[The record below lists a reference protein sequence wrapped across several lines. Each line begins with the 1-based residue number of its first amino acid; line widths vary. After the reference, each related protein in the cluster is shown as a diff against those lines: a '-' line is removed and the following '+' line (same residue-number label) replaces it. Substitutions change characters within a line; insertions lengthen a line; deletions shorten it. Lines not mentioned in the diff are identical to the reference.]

1 MDIEI
6 RGRKILLIGN
16 GFDLAHGLPTS
27 YSYFLDF
34 CDKVEK
40 IFTFQHR
47 LTEMVY
53 KRKFLDDWNIDK
65 SIKNKLLEW
74 YKKSPTNHDELLIEL
89 NDNIRDNIWINYFL
103 EKRKQLGQNW
113 IDFESEIS
121 TVIQV
126 FECVREHVER
136 RKLMVN
142 TGIEYKTAELARDF
156 VDFAIKSDKENLQS
170 MYSILTEGLIDSNFI
185 TYLDA
190 FIEKMNINLDKLIRA
205 LEIYISEFINKIEV
219 SQKNDDI
226 KDINPD
232 CVLSFNYSNTYERI
246 YGQSKE
252 VTYDYIHG
260 KADIKNNV
268 DTCNLVLGI
277 DEYLEDDKNDK
288 LEFIAFKK
296 FYQRIYKS
304 TDSTY
309 MKWVEQIKKYPEVN
323 HNLFIFGHS
332 LDKTDRDILKLLIC
346 NDNVT
351 TKIYYYRKNKNDKK
365 ELGKLIKNLVRIMGQ
380 DELISRTMGEHKTIE
395 FIPQTVFVAKNN

>member
-1 MDIEI
+1 MCIDIV
-6 RGRKILLIGN
+6 GKKILLIGN

-27 YSYFLDF
+27 YKDFLDF
-34 CDKVEK
+34 CK
-40 IFTFQHR
+40 
-47 LTEMVY
+47 MVRELY
-53 KRKFLDDWNIDK
+53 TYPIIDNEYNQKKLIDWNTDK
-65 SIKNKLLEW
+65 TIKSKLLEC
-74 YKKSPTNHDELLIEL
+74 YENRKNCFEDKITTQCKELDELYDCIKE
-89 NDNIRDNIWINYFL
+89 NVWINYFL
-103 EKRKQLGQNW
+103 EREKSIGENW

-121 TVIQV
+121 NVVQAIETLKGYIERDEDVLKIKNTKQKTIIYFLKIAKKSLQDV
-126 FECVREHVER
+126 F
-136 RKLMVN
+136 
-142 TGIEYKTAELARDF
+142 
-156 VDFAIKSDKENLQS
+156 NLKR
-170 MYSILTEGLIDSNFI
+170 IDG
-185 TYLDA
+185 
-190 FIEKMNINLDKLIRA
+190 FIEDISIELDKLIRS
-205 LEIYISEFINKIEV
+205 LEIYICEFVNEIDIIKE
-219 SQKNDDI
+219 NDDI
-226 KDINPD
+226 KTITPD
-232 CVLSFNYSNTYERI
+232 YVLSFNYSNTYERI

-260 KADIKNNV
+260 KADIENNV

>member
-1 MDIEI
+1 MQAIETLKGYI
-6 RGRKILLIGN
+6 ERDEDVLKIKDTKQKTII
-16 GFDLAHGLPTS
+16 
-27 YSYFLDF
+27 YFL
-34 CDKVEK
+34 K
-40 IFTFQHR
+40 IA
-47 LTEMVY
+47 
-53 KRKFLDDWNIDK
+53 
-65 SIKNKLLEW
+65 
-74 YKKSPTNHDELLIEL
+74 KKSLQDVFNL
-89 NDNIRDNIWINYFL
+89 
-103 EKRKQLGQNW
+103 KR
-113 IDFESEIS
+113 ID
-121 TVIQV
+121 
-126 FECVREHVER
+126 
-136 RKLMVN
+136 
-142 TGIEYKTAELARDF
+142 G
-156 VDFAIKSDKENLQS
+156 
-170 MYSILTEGLIDSNFI
+170 
-185 TYLDA
+185 
-190 FIEKMNINLDKLIRA
+190 FIEDISIELDKLIRS
-205 LEIYISEFINKIEV
+205 LEIYICEFVNEIDIIKE
-219 SQKNDDI
+219 NDDI
-226 KDINPD
+226 KTITPD
-232 CVLSFNYSNTYERI
+232 YVLSFNYSNTYERI

-260 KADIKNNV
+260 KADIENNV

>member
-1 MDIEI
+1 MCIDIV
-6 RGRKILLIGN
+6 GKKILLIGN

-27 YSYFLDF
+27 YKDFLDF
-34 CDKVEK
+34 CK
-40 IFTFQHR
+40 
-47 LTEMVY
+47 MVRELY
-53 KRKFLDDWNIDK
+53 TYPIIDNEYNQKKLIDWNTDK
-65 SIKNKLLEW
+65 TIKSKLLEC
-74 YKKSPTNHDELLIEL
+74 YENRKNCFEDKITTQCKELDELYDCIKE
-89 NDNIRDNIWINYFL
+89 NVWINYFL
-103 EKRKQLGQNW
+103 EREKSIGENW

-121 TVIQV
+121 NVVQAIETLKGYIERDEDVLKIKDTKQQTIIYFLKIAKKSLQDV
-126 FECVREHVER
+126 FNFKRINGLVED
-136 RKLMVN
+136 KS
-142 TGIEYKTAELARDF
+142 IELDT
-156 VDFAIKSDKENLQS
+156 
-170 MYSILTEGLIDSNFI
+170 LISS
-185 TYLDA
+185 
-190 FIEKMNINLDKLIRA
+190 
-205 LEIYISEFINKIEV
+205 LEIYICELVSEIDIIKE
-219 SQKNDDI
+219 NDDI
-226 KDINPD
+226 KTITPD
-232 CVLSFNYSNTYERI
+232 YVLSFNYSNTYERI

-260 KADIKNNV
+260 KADIENNV

>member
-1 MDIEI
+1 MCIDIV
-6 RGRKILLIGN
+6 GKKILLIGN

-40 IFTFQHR
+40 KFNFQSGIN
-47 LTEMVY
+47 EKDY
-53 KRKFLDDWNIDK
+53 KTNELNDWNIDD
-65 SIKNKLLEW
+65 SIKSKLYEWDKNTNNNLNKLF
-74 YKKSPTNHDELLIEL
+74 IEIY
-89 NDNIRDNIWINYFL
+89 DNIKDNIWINYFL
-103 EKRKQLGQNW
+103 NIRYTLGKNW

-121 TVIQV
+121 NVVQAIETLKGYIERDEDVLKIKDTKQQIIIYFLKIAKKSLQDV
-126 FECVREHVER
+126 F
-136 RKLMVN
+136 
-142 TGIEYKTAELARDF
+142 
-156 VDFAIKSDKENLQS
+156 NLKR
-170 MYSILTEGLIDSNFI
+170 IDG
-185 TYLDA
+185 
-190 FIEKMNINLDKLIRA
+190 FIEDISIELDKLIRS
-205 LEIYISEFINKIEV
+205 LEIYICEFVNEIDINKE
-219 SQKNDDI
+219 NDDI
-226 KDINPD
+226 KTITPD
-232 CVLSFNYSNTYERI
+232 YVLSFNYSNTYERI
-246 YGQSKE
+246 YGQSKK

>member
-1 MDIEI
+1 MCIDIV
-6 RGRKILLIGN
+6 GKKILLIGN

-27 YSYFLDF
+27 YKDFLDF
-34 CDKVEK
+34 CK
-40 IFTFQHR
+40 
-47 LTEMVY
+47 MVRELY
-53 KRKFLDDWNIDK
+53 TYPIIDNEYNQKKLIDWNTDK
-65 SIKNKLLEW
+65 TIKSKLLEC
-74 YKKSPTNHDELLIEL
+74 YENGKNCFEDKITTQCKELDELYDCIKE
-89 NDNIRDNIWINYFL
+89 NVWINYFL
-103 EKRKQLGQNW
+103 EREKSIGENW

-121 TVIQV
+121 NVVQAIETLKGYIERDEDVLKIKDTKQQTIIYFLKIAKKSLQDV
-126 FECVREHVER
+126 F
-136 RKLMVN
+136 
-142 TGIEYKTAELARDF
+142 
-156 VDFAIKSDKENLQS
+156 NLKR
-170 MYSILTEGLIDSNFI
+170 IDG
-185 TYLDA
+185 
-190 FIEKMNINLDKLIRA
+190 FIEDISIELDKLIRS
-205 LEIYISEFINKIEV
+205 LEIYICEFVNEIDIIKE
-219 SQKNDDI
+219 NDDI
-226 KDINPD
+226 KTITPD
-232 CVLSFNYSNTYERI
+232 YVLSFNYSNTYERI

-260 KADIKNNV
+260 KADIENNV

>member
-1 MDIEI
+1 MCIDIV
-6 RGRKILLIGN
+6 GKKILLIGN

-27 YSYFLDF
+27 YKDFLDF
-34 CDKVEK
+34 CK
-40 IFTFQHR
+40 
-47 LTEMVY
+47 MVRELY
-53 KRKFLDDWNIDK
+53 TYPIIDNEYNQKKLIDWNTDK
-65 SIKNKLLEW
+65 TIKSKLLEC
-74 YKKSPTNHDELLIEL
+74 YENRKNCFEDKITTQCKELDELYDCIKE
-89 NDNIRDNIWINYFL
+89 NVWINYFL
-103 EKRKQLGQNW
+103 EREKSIGENW

-121 TVIQV
+121 NVVQAIETLKGYIERDEDVLKIKDTKQQTIIYFLKISKKSLQDV
-126 FECVREHVER
+126 F
-136 RKLMVN
+136 
-142 TGIEYKTAELARDF
+142 
-156 VDFAIKSDKENLQS
+156 NLKR
-170 MYSILTEGLIDSNFI
+170 IDG
-185 TYLDA
+185 
-190 FIEKMNINLDKLIRA
+190 FIEDISIELDKLIRS
-205 LEIYISEFINKIEV
+205 LEIYICEFVNEIDIIKE
-219 SQKNDDI
+219 NDDI
-226 KDINPD
+226 KTITPD
-232 CVLSFNYSNTYERI
+232 YVLSFNYSNTYERI

-260 KADIKNNV
+260 KADIENNV

>member
-1 MDIEI
+1 MCIDIV
-6 RGRKILLIGN
+6 GKKILLIGN

-27 YSYFLDF
+27 YKDFLDF
-34 CDKVEK
+34 CK
-40 IFTFQHR
+40 
-47 LTEMVY
+47 MVRELY
-53 KRKFLDDWNIDK
+53 TYPIIDNEYNQKKLIDWNTDK
-65 SIKNKLLEW
+65 TIKSKLLEC
-74 YKKSPTNHDELLIEL
+74 YENRKNCFEDKITTQCKELDELYDCIKE
-89 NDNIRDNIWINYFL
+89 NVWINYFL
-103 EKRKQLGQNW
+103 EREKSIGENW

-121 TVIQV
+121 NVVQAIETLKGYIERDEDVLKIKDTKQQTIIYFLKIAKKSLQDV
-126 FECVREHVER
+126 F
-136 RKLMVN
+136 
-142 TGIEYKTAELARDF
+142 
-156 VDFAIKSDKENLQS
+156 NLKR
-170 MYSILTEGLIDSNFI
+170 IDG
-185 TYLDA
+185 
-190 FIEKMNINLDKLIRA
+190 FIEDISIELDKLVRS
-205 LEIYISEFINKIEV
+205 LEIYICEFVNEIDIIKE
-219 SQKNDDI
+219 NDDI
-226 KDINPD
+226 KTITPD
-232 CVLSFNYSNTYERI
+232 YVLSFNYSNTYERI

-260 KADIKNNV
+260 KADIENNV

>member
-1 MDIEI
+1 MCIDIV
-6 RGRKILLIGN
+6 GKKILLIGN

-27 YSYFLDF
+27 YKDFLDF
-34 CDKVEK
+34 CK
-40 IFTFQHR
+40 
-47 LTEMVY
+47 MVRELY
-53 KRKFLDDWNIDK
+53 TYPIIDNEYNQKKLIDWNTDK
-65 SIKNKLLEW
+65 TIKSKLLEC
-74 YKKSPTNHDELLIEL
+74 YENRKNCFEDKITTQCKELDELYDCIKE
-89 NDNIRDNIWINYFL
+89 NVWINYFL
-103 EKRKQLGQNW
+103 EREKSIGENW

-121 TVIQV
+121 NVVQAIETLKGYIERDEDVLKIKDTKQQTLIYFLKIAKKSLQDV
-126 FECVREHVER
+126 F
-136 RKLMVN
+136 
-142 TGIEYKTAELARDF
+142 
-156 VDFAIKSDKENLQS
+156 NLKR
-170 MYSILTEGLIDSNFI
+170 IDG
-185 TYLDA
+185 
-190 FIEKMNINLDKLIRA
+190 FIEDISIELDKLIRS
-205 LEIYISEFINKIEV
+205 LEIYICEFVNEIDIIKE
-219 SQKNDDI
+219 NDDI
-226 KDINPD
+226 KTITPD
-232 CVLSFNYSNTYERI
+232 YVLSFNYSNTYERI

-260 KADIKNNV
+260 KADIENNV

>member
-1 MDIEI
+1 MCIDIV
-6 RGRKILLIGN
+6 GKKILLIGN

-27 YSYFLDF
+27 YKDFLDF
-34 CDKVEK
+34 CK
-40 IFTFQHR
+40 
-47 LTEMVY
+47 MVRELY
-53 KRKFLDDWNIDK
+53 TYPIIDNEYNQKKLIDWNTDK
-65 SIKNKLLEW
+65 TIKSKLLEC
-74 YKKSPTNHDELLIEL
+74 YENRKNCFEDKITTQCKELDELYDYIKE
-89 NDNIRDNIWINYFL
+89 NVWINYFL
-103 EKRKQLGQNW
+103 EREKSIGENW

-121 TVIQV
+121 NVVQAIETLKGYIERDEDVLKIKDTKQKTIIYFLKIAKKSLQDV
-126 FECVREHVER
+126 F
-136 RKLMVN
+136 
-142 TGIEYKTAELARDF
+142 
-156 VDFAIKSDKENLQS
+156 NLKR
-170 MYSILTEGLIDSNFI
+170 IDG
-185 TYLDA
+185 
-190 FIEKMNINLDKLIRA
+190 FIEDISIELDKLIRS
-205 LEIYISEFINKIEV
+205 LEIYICEFVNEIDIIKE
-219 SQKNDDI
+219 NDDI
-226 KDINPD
+226 KTITPD
-232 CVLSFNYSNTYERI
+232 YVLSFNYSNTYERI

-260 KADIKNNV
+260 KADIENNV

>member
-1 MDIEI
+1 MCIDIV
-6 RGRKILLIGN
+6 GKKILLIGN

-27 YSYFLDF
+27 YKDFLDF
-34 CDKVEK
+34 CKMVRELYTYPIIDNEYNQKK
-40 IFTFQHR
+40 II
-47 LTEMVY
+47 
-53 KRKFLDDWNIDK
+53 DWNTDK
-65 SIKNKLLEW
+65 TIKSKLLEC
-74 YKKSPTNHDELLIEL
+74 YENRKNCFEDKITTQCKELDELYDCIKE
-89 NDNIRDNIWINYFL
+89 NVWINYFL
-103 EKRKQLGQNW
+103 EREKSIGENW

-121 TVIQV
+121 NVVQAIETLKGYIERDEDVLKIKDTKQKTIIYFLKIAKKSLQDV
-126 FECVREHVER
+126 F
-136 RKLMVN
+136 
-142 TGIEYKTAELARDF
+142 
-156 VDFAIKSDKENLQS
+156 NLKR
-170 MYSILTEGLIDSNFI
+170 IDG
-185 TYLDA
+185 
-190 FIEKMNINLDKLIRA
+190 FIEDISIELDKLIRS
-205 LEIYISEFINKIEV
+205 LEIYICEFVNEIDIIKE
-219 SQKNDDI
+219 NDDI
-226 KDINPD
+226 KTITPD
-232 CVLSFNYSNTYERI
+232 YVLSFNYSNTYERI

-260 KADIKNNV
+260 KADIENNV

>member
-1 MDIEI
+1 MCIDIV
-6 RGRKILLIGN
+6 GKKILLIGN

-27 YSYFLDF
+27 YKDFLDF
-34 CDKVEK
+34 CK
-40 IFTFQHR
+40 
-47 LTEMVY
+47 MVRELY
-53 KRKFLDDWNIDK
+53 TYPIIDNEYNQKKLIDWNTDK
-65 SIKNKLLEW
+65 TIKSKLLEC
-74 YKKSPTNHDELLIEL
+74 YENRKNCFEDKITTQCKELDELYDCIKE
-89 NDNIRDNIWINYFL
+89 NVWINYFL
-103 EKRKQLGQNW
+103 EREKSIGENW

-121 TVIQV
+121 NVVQAIETLKGYIERDEDVLKIKDTKQQTIIYFLKIAKKSLQDV
-126 FECVREHVER
+126 F
-136 RKLMVN
+136 
-142 TGIEYKTAELARDF
+142 
-156 VDFAIKSDKENLQS
+156 NLKR
-170 MYSILTEGLIDSNFI
+170 IDG
-185 TYLDA
+185 
-190 FIEKMNINLDKLIRA
+190 FIEDISIELDKLIRS
-205 LEIYISEFINKIEV
+205 LEIYICEFVNEIDIIKE
-219 SQKNDDI
+219 NDDI
-226 KDINPD
+226 KTITPD
-232 CVLSFNYSNTYERI
+232 YVLSFNYSNTYERI

-260 KADIKNNV
+260 KADIENNV

>member
-6 RGRKILLIGN
+6 KGKKILLIGN

-27 YSYFLDF
+27 YKDFLDF
-34 CDKVEK
+34 CK
-40 IFTFQHR
+40 
-47 LTEMVY
+47 MVRELY
-53 KRKFLDDWNIDK
+53 TYPIIDNEYNQKKLIDWNTDK
-65 SIKNKLLEW
+65 TIKSKLLEC
-74 YKKSPTNHDELLIEL
+74 YENRKNCFEDKITTQCKELDELYDCIKE
-89 NDNIRDNIWINYFL
+89 NVWINYFL
-103 EKRKQLGQNW
+103 EQEKSIGENW

-121 TVIQV
+121 NVVQAIETLKGYIERDDDVLKIKDAKQQTIIYFLKIAKKSLQDV
-126 FECVREHVER
+126 F
-136 RKLMVN
+136 
-142 TGIEYKTAELARDF
+142 
-156 VDFAIKSDKENLQS
+156 NLKR
-170 MYSILTEGLIDSNFI
+170 IDG
-185 TYLDA
+185 
-190 FIEKMNINLDKLIRA
+190 FIEDISIELDKLIRS
-205 LEIYISEFINKIEV
+205 LEIYICEFVNEIDIIKE
-219 SQKNDDI
+219 NDDI
-226 KDINPD
+226 KTITPD
-232 CVLSFNYSNTYERI
+232 YVLSFNYSNTYERI

>member
-1 MDIEI
+1 MCIDIV
-6 RGRKILLIGN
+6 GKKILLIGN

-27 YSYFLDF
+27 YKDFLDF
-34 CDKVEK
+34 CK
-40 IFTFQHR
+40 
-47 LTEMVY
+47 MVRELY
-53 KRKFLDDWNIDK
+53 TYPIIDNEYNQKKLIDWNTDK
-65 SIKNKLLEW
+65 TIKSKLLEC
-74 YKKSPTNHDELLIEL
+74 YENRKNCFEDKITTQCKELDELYDCIKE
-89 NDNIRDNIWINYFL
+89 NVWINYFL
-103 EKRKQLGQNW
+103 EREKSIGENW

-121 TVIQV
+121 NVVQAIETLKGYIERDEDVLKIKDTKQQTIIYFLKIAKKSLQDV
-126 FECVREHVER
+126 F
-136 RKLMVN
+136 
-142 TGIEYKTAELARDF
+142 
-156 VDFAIKSDKENLQS
+156 NLKR
-170 MYSILTEGLIDSNFI
+170 IDG
-185 TYLDA
+185 
-190 FIEKMNINLDKLIRA
+190 FIEDISIELDKLIRS
-205 LEIYISEFINKIEV
+205 LEIYICEFVNEIDIIKE
-219 SQKNDDI
+219 NDDI
-226 KDINPD
+226 KTITPD
-232 CVLSFNYSNTYERI
+232 YVLSFNYSNTYERI

-260 KADIKNNV
+260 KADIENNV

-288 LEFIAFKK
+288 LEFIAFRK

>member
-1 MDIEI
+1 MCIDIV
-6 RGRKILLIGN
+6 GKKILLIGN

-27 YSYFLDF
+27 YKDFLDF
-34 CDKVEK
+34 CK
-40 IFTFQHR
+40 
-47 LTEMVY
+47 MVRELY
-53 KRKFLDDWNIDK
+53 TYPIIDNEYNQKKLIDWNTDK
-65 SIKNKLLEW
+65 TIKSKLLEC
-74 YKKSPTNHDELLIEL
+74 YENRKNCFEDKITTQCKELDELYDCIKE
-89 NDNIRDNIWINYFL
+89 NVWINYFL
-103 EKRKQLGQNW
+103 EREKSIGENW

-121 TVIQV
+121 NVVQALETLKGYIERDEDVLKIKDTKQQTIIYFLKIAKKSLQDV
-126 FECVREHVER
+126 F
-136 RKLMVN
+136 
-142 TGIEYKTAELARDF
+142 
-156 VDFAIKSDKENLQS
+156 NLKR
-170 MYSILTEGLIDSNFI
+170 IDG
-185 TYLDA
+185 
-190 FIEKMNINLDKLIRA
+190 FIEDISIELDKLIRS
-205 LEIYISEFINKIEV
+205 LEIYICEFVNEIDIIKE
-219 SQKNDDI
+219 NDDI
-226 KDINPD
+226 KTITPD
-232 CVLSFNYSNTYERI
+232 YVLSFNYSNTYERI

-260 KADIKNNV
+260 KADIENNV

>member
-1 MDIEI
+1 MCIDIV
-6 RGRKILLIGN
+6 GKKILLIGN

-27 YSYFLDF
+27 YKDFLDF
-34 CDKVEK
+34 CK
-40 IFTFQHR
+40 
-47 LTEMVY
+47 MVRELY
-53 KRKFLDDWNIDK
+53 TYPIIDNEYNQKKLIDWNTDK
-65 SIKNKLLEW
+65 TIKSKLLEC
-74 YKKSPTNHDELLIEL
+74 YENRKNCFEDKITTQCKELDELYDCIKE
-89 NDNIRDNIWINYFL
+89 NVWINYFL
-103 EKRKQLGQNW
+103 EREKSIGENW

-121 TVIQV
+121 NVVQAIETLKGYIERDEDVLKIKDTKQQTIIYFLKIAKKSLQDV
-126 FECVREHVER
+126 F
-136 RKLMVN
+136 
-142 TGIEYKTAELARDF
+142 
-156 VDFAIKSDKENLQS
+156 NLKR
-170 MYSILTEGLIDSNFI
+170 IDG
-185 TYLDA
+185 
-190 FIEKMNINLDKLIRA
+190 FIEDISIELDKLIRS
-205 LEIYISEFINKIEV
+205 LEIYICGFVNEIDIIKE
-219 SQKNDDI
+219 NDDI
-226 KDINPD
+226 KTITPD
-232 CVLSFNYSNTYERI
+232 YVLSFNYSNTYERI

-260 KADIKNNV
+260 KADIENNV

>member
-1 MDIEI
+1 MYIEI
-6 RGRKILLIGN
+6 KGKKILLIGN

-27 YSYFLDF
+27 YKDFLDF
-34 CDKVEK
+34 CK
-40 IFTFQHR
+40 
-47 LTEMVY
+47 MVRELY
-53 KRKFLDDWNIDK
+53 TYPIIDNEYNQKKLIDWNTDK
-65 SIKNKLLEW
+65 TIKSKLLEC
-74 YKKSPTNHDELLIEL
+74 YENRKNCFEDKITTQCKELDELYDCIKE
-89 NDNIRDNIWINYFL
+89 NVWINYFL
-103 EKRKQLGQNW
+103 EREKSIGENW

-121 TVIQV
+121 NVVQAIETLKGYIERDEDVLKIKDTKQQTIIYFLKIAKKSLQDV
-126 FECVREHVER
+126 F
-136 RKLMVN
+136 
-142 TGIEYKTAELARDF
+142 
-156 VDFAIKSDKENLQS
+156 NLKR
-170 MYSILTEGLIDSNFI
+170 IDG
-185 TYLDA
+185 
-190 FIEKMNINLDKLIRA
+190 FIEDISIELDKLIRS
-205 LEIYISEFINKIEV
+205 LEIYICEFVNEIDIIKE
-219 SQKNDDI
+219 NDDI
-226 KDINPD
+226 KTITPD
-232 CVLSFNYSNTYERI
+232 YVLSFNYSNTYERI

-260 KADIKNNV
+260 KADIENNV

>member
-1 MDIEI
+1 MCIDIV
-6 RGRKILLIGN
+6 GKKILLIGN

-27 YSYFLDF
+27 YKDFLDF
-34 CDKVEK
+34 CK
-40 IFTFQHR
+40 
-47 LTEMVY
+47 MVRELY
-53 KRKFLDDWNIDK
+53 TYPIIDNEYNQKKLIDWNTDK
-65 SIKNKLLEW
+65 TIKSKLLEC
-74 YKKSPTNHDELLIEL
+74 YENRKNCFEDKITTQCKELDELYDCIKE
-89 NDNIRDNIWINYFL
+89 NVWINYFL
-103 EKRKQLGQNW
+103 EREKSIGENW
-113 IDFESEIS
+113 IDFELEIS
-121 TVIQV
+121 NVVQAIETLKGYIERDEDVLKIKDTKQQTIIYFLKIAKKSLQDV
-126 FECVREHVER
+126 F
-136 RKLMVN
+136 
-142 TGIEYKTAELARDF
+142 
-156 VDFAIKSDKENLQS
+156 NLKR
-170 MYSILTEGLIDSNFI
+170 IDG
-185 TYLDA
+185 
-190 FIEKMNINLDKLIRA
+190 FIEDISIELDKLIRS
-205 LEIYISEFINKIEV
+205 LEIYICEFVNEIDIIKE
-219 SQKNDDI
+219 NDDI
-226 KDINPD
+226 KTITPD
-232 CVLSFNYSNTYERI
+232 YVLSFNYSNTYERI

-260 KADIKNNV
+260 KADIENNV

>member
-1 MDIEI
+1 MCIDIV
-6 RGRKILLIGN
+6 GKKILLIGN

-27 YSYFLDF
+27 YKDFLDF
-34 CDKVEK
+34 CK
-40 IFTFQHR
+40 
-47 LTEMVY
+47 MVRELY
-53 KRKFLDDWNIDK
+53 TYPIIDNEYNQKKLIDWNTDK
-65 SIKNKLLEW
+65 TIKSKLLEC
-74 YKKSPTNHDELLIEL
+74 YENRKNCFEDKITTQCKELDELYDCIKE
-89 NDNIRDNIWINYFL
+89 NVWINYFL
-103 EKRKQLGQNW
+103 EREKSIGENW

-121 TVIQV
+121 NVVQAIETLKGYIERDEDVLKIKDTKQQIIIYFLKIAKKSLQDV
-126 FECVREHVER
+126 F
-136 RKLMVN
+136 
-142 TGIEYKTAELARDF
+142 
-156 VDFAIKSDKENLQS
+156 NLKR
-170 MYSILTEGLIDSNFI
+170 IDG
-185 TYLDA
+185 
-190 FIEKMNINLDKLIRA
+190 FIEDISIELDKLIRS
-205 LEIYISEFINKIEV
+205 LEIYICEFVNEIDINKE
-219 SQKNDDI
+219 NDDI
-226 KDINPD
+226 KTITPD
-232 CVLSFNYSNTYERI
+232 YVLSFNYSNTYERI
-246 YGQSKE
+246 YGQSKK

>member
-1 MDIEI
+1 MCIDIV
-6 RGRKILLIGN
+6 GKKILLIGN

-27 YSYFLDF
+27 YKDFLDF
-34 CDKVEK
+34 CK
-40 IFTFQHR
+40 
-47 LTEMVY
+47 MVRELY
-53 KRKFLDDWNIDK
+53 TYPIIDNEYNQKKLIDWNTDK
-65 SIKNKLLEW
+65 TIKSKLLEC
-74 YKKSPTNHDELLIEL
+74 YENRKNCFEDKITTQCKELDELYDCIKE
-89 NDNIRDNIWINYFL
+89 NVWINYFL
-103 EKRKQLGQNW
+103 EREKSIGENW

-121 TVIQV
+121 NVVQAIETLKGYIERDEDVLKIKDTKQQTIIYFLKIAKKSLQDV
-126 FECVREHVER
+126 F
-136 RKLMVN
+136 
-142 TGIEYKTAELARDF
+142 
-156 VDFAIKSDKENLQS
+156 NLKR
-170 MYSILTEGLIDSNFI
+170 IDG
-185 TYLDA
+185 
-190 FIEKMNINLDKLIRA
+190 FIEDISIELDKLIRS
-205 LEIYISEFINKIEV
+205 LEIYICEFVNEIDIIKE
-219 SQKNDDI
+219 NDDI
-226 KDINPD
+226 KTITPD
-232 CVLSFNYSNTYERI
+232 YVLSFNYSNTYERI
-246 YGQSKE
+246 YGQPKE

-260 KADIKNNV
+260 KADIENNV

>member
-1 MDIEI
+1 MCIDIV
-6 RGRKILLIGN
+6 GKKILLIGN

-27 YSYFLDF
+27 YKDFLDF
-34 CDKVEK
+34 CK
-40 IFTFQHR
+40 
-47 LTEMVY
+47 MVRELY
-53 KRKFLDDWNIDK
+53 TYPIIDNEYNQKKLIDWNTDK
-65 SIKNKLLEW
+65 TIKSKLLEC
-74 YKKSPTNHDELLIEL
+74 YENRKNCFEDKITTQCKELDELYDCIKE
-89 NDNIRDNIWINYFL
+89 NVWINYFL
-103 EKRKQLGQNW
+103 EREKSIGENW

-121 TVIQV
+121 NVVQAIETLKGYIERDEDVLKIKDTKQQTIIYFLKIAKKSLQDV
-126 FECVREHVER
+126 F
-136 RKLMVN
+136 
-142 TGIEYKTAELARDF
+142 
-156 VDFAIKSDKENLQS
+156 NLKR
-170 MYSILTEGLIDSNFI
+170 IDG
-185 TYLDA
+185 
-190 FIEKMNINLDKLIRA
+190 FIEDISIELDKLIRS
-205 LEIYISEFINKIEV
+205 LEIYICEFVNEIDIIKE
-219 SQKNDDI
+219 NDDI
-226 KDINPD
+226 KTITPD
-232 CVLSFNYSNTYERI
+232 YVLSLNYSNTYERI

-260 KADIKNNV
+260 KADIENNV

>member
-1 MDIEI
+1 MCIDIV
-6 RGRKILLIGN
+6 GKKILLIGN

-27 YSYFLDF
+27 YKDFLDF
-34 CDKVEK
+34 CK
-40 IFTFQHR
+40 
-47 LTEMVY
+47 MVRELY
-53 KRKFLDDWNIDK
+53 TYPIIDNEYNQKKLIDWNTDK
-65 SIKNKLLEW
+65 TIKSKLLEC
-74 YKKSPTNHDELLIEL
+74 YENRKNCFEDKITTQCKELDELYDCIKE
-89 NDNIRDNIWINYFL
+89 NVWINYFL
-103 EKRKQLGQNW
+103 EREKSIGENW

-121 TVIQV
+121 NVVQAIETLKGYIERDEDVLKIKDTKQQTIIYFLKIAKKSLQDV
-126 FECVREHVER
+126 F
-136 RKLMVN
+136 
-142 TGIEYKTAELARDF
+142 
-156 VDFAIKSDKENLQS
+156 NLKR
-170 MYSILTEGLIDSNFI
+170 IDG
-185 TYLDA
+185 
-190 FIEKMNINLDKLIRA
+190 FIEDISIELDKLIRS
-205 LEIYISEFINKIEV
+205 LEIYICEFVNEIDIIKE
-219 SQKNDDI
+219 NDDI
-226 KDINPD
+226 KTITPD
-232 CVLSFNYSNTYERI
+232 YVLSFNYSNTYERI

-260 KADIKNNV
+260 KADIENNV

-296 FYQRIYKS
+296 FYQIIYKS

>member
-1 MDIEI
+1 MCIDIV
-6 RGRKILLIGN
+6 GKKILLIGN

-27 YSYFLDF
+27 YKDFLDF
-34 CDKVEK
+34 CK
-40 IFTFQHR
+40 
-47 LTEMVY
+47 MVRELY
-53 KRKFLDDWNIDK
+53 TYPIIDNEYNQKKLIDWNTDK
-65 SIKNKLLEW
+65 TIKSKLLEC
-74 YKKSPTNHDELLIEL
+74 YENRKNCFEDKITTQCKELDELYDCIKE
-89 NDNIRDNIWINYFL
+89 NVWINYFL
-103 EKRKQLGQNW
+103 EREKSIGENW

-121 TVIQV
+121 NVVQAIETLKGYIERDEDVLKIKDTKQQTIIYFLKIAKKSLQDV
-126 FECVREHVER
+126 F
-136 RKLMVN
+136 
-142 TGIEYKTAELARDF
+142 
-156 VDFAIKSDKENLQS
+156 NLKR
-170 MYSILTEGLIDSNFI
+170 IDG
-185 TYLDA
+185 
-190 FIEKMNINLDKLIRA
+190 FIEDISIELDKLIRS
-205 LEIYISEFINKIEV
+205 LEIYICEFVNEIDIIKE
-219 SQKNDDI
+219 NDDI
-226 KDINPD
+226 KTITPD
-232 CVLSFNYSNTYERI
+232 YVLSFNYSNTYERI

-260 KADIKNNV
+260 KADIENNV

-323 HNLFIFGHS
+323 HNLFIFRHS

>member
-1 MDIEI
+1 MCIDIV
-6 RGRKILLIGN
+6 GKKILLIGN

-27 YSYFLDF
+27 YKDFLDF
-34 CDKVEK
+34 CK
-40 IFTFQHR
+40 
-47 LTEMVY
+47 MVRELY
-53 KRKFLDDWNIDK
+53 TYPIIDNEYNQKKLIDWNTDK
-65 SIKNKLLEW
+65 TIKSKLLEC
-74 YKKSPTNHDELLIEL
+74 YENRKNCFEDKITTQCKELDELYDCIKE
-89 NDNIRDNIWINYFL
+89 NVWINYFL
-103 EKRKQLGQNW
+103 EREKSIGENW

-121 TVIQV
+121 NVIQA
-126 FECVREHVER
+126 FECIRDNIER
-136 RKLMVN
+136 RERIQQGEGSKVIKLEVVQNFVN
-142 TGIEYKTAELARDF
+142 ISKKLKKFKKSNLDDMYTNLEIYDEY
-156 VDFAIKSDKENLQS
+156 
-170 MYSILTEGLIDSNFI
+170 
-185 TYLDA
+185 
-190 FIEKMNINLDKLIRA
+190 IEKMTLDLDKLIRT
-205 LEIYISEFINKIEV
+205 LEIYICEFINKIEV
-219 SQKNDDI
+219 LQKNDDI

-232 CVLSFNYSNTYERI
+232 YVLSFNYSNTYERI

>member
-1 MDIEI
+1 MN
-6 RGRKILLIGN
+6 ILIIGN

-27 YSYFLDF
+27 YKDFLDF
-34 CDKVEK
+34 CK
-40 IFTFQHR
+40 
-47 LTEMVY
+47 MVRELY
-53 KRKFLDDWNIDK
+53 TYPIIDNEYNQKKLIDWNTDK
-65 SIKNKLLEW
+65 TIKSKLLEC
-74 YKKSPTNHDELLIEL
+74 YENRKNCFEDKITTQCKELDELYDCIKE
-89 NDNIRDNIWINYFL
+89 NVWINYFL
-103 EKRKQLGQNW
+103 EREKSIGENW

-121 TVIQV
+121 NVVQAIETLKGYIERDEDVLKIKDTKQKTIIYFLKIAKKSLQDV
-126 FECVREHVER
+126 F
-136 RKLMVN
+136 
-142 TGIEYKTAELARDF
+142 
-156 VDFAIKSDKENLQS
+156 NLKR
-170 MYSILTEGLIDSNFI
+170 IDG
-185 TYLDA
+185 
-190 FIEKMNINLDKLIRA
+190 FIEDISIELDKLIRS
-205 LEIYISEFINKIEV
+205 LEIYICEFVNEIDIIKE
-219 SQKNDDI
+219 NDDI
-226 KDINPD
+226 KTITPD
-232 CVLSFNYSNTYERI
+232 YVLSFNYSNTYERI

-260 KADIKNNV
+260 KADIENNV

>member
-1 MDIEI
+1 MNIEI

-53 KRKFLDDWNIDK
+53 KRKFLDDWNTDK
-65 SIKNKLLEW
+65 TIKSKLLEC
-74 YKKSPTNHDELLIEL
+74 YENRKNCFEDKITTQCKELDELYDCIKE
-89 NDNIRDNIWINYFL
+89 NVWINYFL
-103 EKRKQLGQNW
+103 EREKSIGENW

-121 TVIQV
+121 NVVQAIETLKGYIERDEDVLKIKDTKQKTIIYFLKIAKKSLQDV
-126 FECVREHVER
+126 F
-136 RKLMVN
+136 
-142 TGIEYKTAELARDF
+142 
-156 VDFAIKSDKENLQS
+156 NLKR
-170 MYSILTEGLIDSNFI
+170 IDG
-185 TYLDA
+185 
-190 FIEKMNINLDKLIRA
+190 FIEDISIELDKLIRS
-205 LEIYISEFINKIEV
+205 LEIYICEFVNEIDIIKE
-219 SQKNDDI
+219 NDDI
-226 KDINPD
+226 KTITPD
-232 CVLSFNYSNTYERI
+232 YVLSFNYSNTYERI

-260 KADIKNNV
+260 KADIENNV

>member
-1 MDIEI
+1 MCIDIV
-6 RGRKILLIGN
+6 GKKILLIGN

-27 YSYFLDF
+27 YKDFLDF
-34 CDKVEK
+34 CK
-40 IFTFQHR
+40 
-47 LTEMVY
+47 MVRELY
-53 KRKFLDDWNIDK
+53 TYPIIDNEYNQKKLIDWNTDK
-65 SIKNKLLEW
+65 TIKSKLLEC
-74 YKKSPTNHDELLIEL
+74 YENRKNCFEDKITTQCKELDELYDCIKE
-89 NDNIRDNIWINYFL
+89 NVWINYFL
-103 EKRKQLGQNW
+103 EREKSIGENW

-121 TVIQV
+121 NVVQAIETLKGYIERDEDVLKIKDTKQQTIIYFLKIAKKSLQDV
-126 FECVREHVER
+126 F
-136 RKLMVN
+136 
-142 TGIEYKTAELARDF
+142 
-156 VDFAIKSDKENLQS
+156 NLKR
-170 MYSILTEGLIDSNFI
+170 IDG
-185 TYLDA
+185 
-190 FIEKMNINLDKLIRA
+190 FIEDISIELDKLIRS
-205 LEIYISEFINKIEV
+205 LEIYICEFVNEIDIIKE
-219 SQKNDDI
+219 NDDI
-226 KDINPD
+226 KTITPD
-232 CVLSFNYSNTYERI
+232 YVLSFNYSNTYERI

-260 KADIKNNV
+260 KADIE
-268 DTCNLVLGI
+268 TCNLVLGI

>member
-1 MDIEI
+1 MCIDIV
-6 RGRKILLIGN
+6 GKKILLIGN

-27 YSYFLDF
+27 YKDFLDF
-34 CDKVEK
+34 CK
-40 IFTFQHR
+40 
-47 LTEMVY
+47 MVRELY
-53 KRKFLDDWNIDK
+53 TYPIIDNEYNQKKLIDWNTDK
-65 SIKNKLLEW
+65 TIKSKLLEC
-74 YKKSPTNHDELLIEL
+74 YENRKNCFEDKITTQCKELDELYDCIKE
-89 NDNIRDNIWINYFL
+89 NVWINYFL
-103 EKRKQLGQNW
+103 EREKSIGENW

-121 TVIQV
+121 NVVQAIETLKGYIERDEDVLKIKDTKQKTIIYFLKIAKKSLQDV
-126 FECVREHVER
+126 F
-136 RKLMVN
+136 
-142 TGIEYKTAELARDF
+142 
-156 VDFAIKSDKENLQS
+156 NLKR
-170 MYSILTEGLIDSNFI
+170 IDG
-185 TYLDA
+185 
-190 FIEKMNINLDKLIRA
+190 FIEDISIELDKLIRS
-205 LEIYISEFINKIEV
+205 LEIYICEFVNEIDIIKE
-219 SQKNDDI
+219 NDDI
-226 KDINPD
+226 KTITPD
-232 CVLSFNYSNTYERI
+232 YVLSFNYSNTYERI

-260 KADIKNNV
+260 KADIENNV

-351 TKIYYYRKNKNDKK
+351 TKIYYYRKNKNDRK